1 MEMSMLSQG
10 SLTQIGR
17 KPACPAA
24 ILAMC
29 VCVCVCVFSALT
41 SFSIHTS
48 LLIVSFPSS
57 SLEGAGCQDQF

>member
-29 VCVCVCVFSALT
+29 VCVCVCV
-41 SFSIHTS
+41 S
-48 LLIVSFPSS
+48 LVP
-57 SLEGAGCQDQF
+57 